1 MLQVGVRVVFT
12 GLQRELGTQG
22 QSAAEEDNAE
32 GSRSTS
38 QASGGEA
45 DIALV
50 ERMRLCCFTAL
61 QRTTLK
67 TPIGQARPGS
77 YAVLWYSN
85 PNPVVK
91 ALCKCN

>member
-1 MLQVGVRVVFT
+1 MRVVFT

-50 ERMRLCCFTAL
+50 RLYAIAVLWLCKG
-61 QRTTLK
+61 QHQ

-77 YAVLWYSN
+77 YAVWWYSN
-85 PNPVVK
+85 PNLVVK
-91 ALCKCN
+91 ALCKLGVKE